1 MLMLINRDTRGS
13 GAFFSKTKR
22 GFAIFFITSFYYLLT
37 YNLINSKI
45 VTSDEFDEK
54 YAEFLN
60 KFDDMFDDE
69 ENIERIRED
78 AKNGNPNDDWTNKM
92 FKFIQQYENERTN
105 NLVRIALKE
114 FLIKD

>member
-1 MLMLINRDTRGS
+1 M
-13 GAFFSKTKR
+13 
-22 GFAIFFITSFYYLLT
+22 
-37 YNLINSKI
+37 
-45 VTSDEFDEK
+45 TSDEFDEK

-78 AKNGNPNDDWTNKM
+78 VETCNPNDDWTNKM

>member
-1 MLMLINRDTRGS
+1 
-13 GAFFSKTKR
+13 
-22 GFAIFFITSFYYLLT
+22 
-37 YNLINSKI
+37 
-45 VTSDEFDEK
+45 
-54 YAEFLN
+54 
-60 KFDDMFDDE
+60 MFDDE

-78 AKNGNPNDDWTNKM
+78 VKTCNPNDDWTNKM

>member
-1 MLMLINRDTRGS
+1 MTN
-13 GAFFSKTKR
+13 
-22 GFAIFFITSFYYLLT
+22 
-37 YNLINSKI
+37 
-45 VTSDEFDEK
+45 DEFDEK

-92 FKFIQQYENERTN
+92 FKFIQ
-105 NLVRIALKE
+105 
-114 FLIKD
+114 

>member
-1 MLMLINRDTRGS
+1 M
-13 GAFFSKTKR
+13 
-22 GFAIFFITSFYYLLT
+22 TS
-37 YNLINSKI
+37 N
-45 VTSDEFDEK
+45 EFDTK

-69 ENIERIRED
+69 DNMERIRENIE
-78 AKNGNPNDDWTNKM
+78 NGNLNDNWENKM

-105 NLVRIALKE
+105 NLVRVALKE

>member
-1 MLMLINRDTRGS
+1 
-13 GAFFSKTKR
+13 
-22 GFAIFFITSFYYLLT
+22 
-37 YNLINSKI
+37 
-45 VTSDEFDEK
+45 
-54 YAEFLN
+54 
-60 KFDDMFDDE
+60 MFDDE

-92 FKFIQQYENERTN
+92 FKFIQQYANERTN

>member
-1 MLMLINRDTRGS
+1 MTN
-13 GAFFSKTKR
+13 
-22 GFAIFFITSFYYLLT
+22 
-37 YNLINSKI
+37 
-45 VTSDEFDEK
+45 DEFDEK

-78 AKNGNPNDDWTNKM
+78 GKKGNPNDDWTNKM

>member
-1 MLMLINRDTRGS
+1 MTND
-13 GAFFSKTKR
+13 
-22 GFAIFFITSFYYLLT
+22 
-37 YNLINSKI
+37 
-45 VTSDEFDEK
+45 DFDEK

-78 AKNGNPNDDWTNKM
+78 VKTYNPNDDWTNKM

>member
-1 MLMLINRDTRGS
+1 MTN
-13 GAFFSKTKR
+13 
-22 GFAIFFITSFYYLLT
+22 
-37 YNLINSKI
+37 
-45 VTSDEFDEK
+45 DEFDEK

-69 ENIERIRED
+69 DNIERIRED
-78 AKNGNPNDDWTNKM
+78 VKNGNLNDDWTNKM

>member
-1 MLMLINRDTRGS
+1 MTN
-13 GAFFSKTKR
+13 
-22 GFAIFFITSFYYLLT
+22 
-37 YNLINSKI
+37 
-45 VTSDEFDEK
+45 DEFDEK

-78 AKNGNPNDDWTNKM
+78 VKNGNPNDGWTNKM

>member
-1 MLMLINRDTRGS
+1 MTND
-13 GAFFSKTKR
+13 
-22 GFAIFFITSFYYLLT
+22 
-37 YNLINSKI
+37 
-45 VTSDEFDEK
+45 
-54 YAEFLN
+54 EFLN

-78 AKNGNPNDDWTNKM
+78 VKNGNSNDDWTNKM

>member
-1 MLMLINRDTRGS
+1 M
-13 GAFFSKTKR
+13 
-22 GFAIFFITSFYYLLT
+22 
-37 YNLINSKI
+37 KI
-45 VTSDEFDEK
+45 VTND
-54 YAEFLN
+54 EFLN

-78 AKNGNPNDDWTNKM
+78 VKNGNSNDDWTNKM

>member
-1 MLMLINRDTRGS
+1 MTND
-13 GAFFSKTKR
+13 
-22 GFAIFFITSFYYLLT
+22 
-37 YNLINSKI
+37 
-45 VTSDEFDEK
+45 
-54 YAEFLN
+54 EFLN

-78 AKNGNPNDDWTNKM
+78 VKTYNPNDDWTNKM

>member
-1 MLMLINRDTRGS
+1 M
-13 GAFFSKTKR
+13 
-22 GFAIFFITSFYYLLT
+22 
-37 YNLINSKI
+37 
-45 VTSDEFDEK
+45 TSDEFDEK

-78 AKNGNPNDDWTNKM
+78 VKTYNPNDDWTNKM

>member
-1 MLMLINRDTRGS
+1 MTND
-13 GAFFSKTKR
+13 K
-22 GFAIFFITSFYYLLT
+22 
-37 YNLINSKI
+37 
-45 VTSDEFDEK
+45 FDEQ